1 MKQQVQQKT
10 IFYNGR
16 IWTGNQNQ
24 PEAEAMLV
32 ENGRIQAV
40 GENLDLIN
48 QVIGCEKIDLAGARV
63 IPGLH
68 DSHQHLVN
76 IGRMMDWVNL
86 NGSASRAEVVAR
98 CRLYAAA
105 HPERQIITG
114 RGFLQDLFADRAM
127 PTRYDLDLVAE
138 NKPVVIVRACGHI
151 AVCNS
156 AMLRLAGIGQ
166 GYRCGSDG
174 QVDLDVHGEP
184 LGIFRESAVALIS
197 AFYPK
202 DTTADVQRY
211 ISNAARAATACGL
224 TSVQTN
230 DVGNTGNEGWQTCL
244 TAYTD
249 WIKANPAGL
258 RVNHQLLFAKIE
270 TLLNFHAWRQLNPL
284 QVDAERMSYGP
295 LKIMCDGSLGGRTA
309 HLLAPYSDD
318 PSTCGVETLTQEE
331 KTALL
336 SLGHVLGYQM
346 SGHAIGDAAIQG
358 MLNAFEKT
366 LGAHPSG
373 DARPRIIHAQLTT
386 PTQLEQI
393 KRLGVVIDAQPG
405 FVGTDL
411 HVVEERIGQARSAS
425 SYAWKSMLELGI
437 PVAGGSDSPV
447 EPFNPFIGIACAVT
461 RQDPS
466 GFPAG
471 GWLPEQRIT
480 IEQAVRMYTYGSA
493 YSCFQETSKGRLM
506 ENMLADFILLDRDI
520 FNIET
525 GAIQDTKVLQTWIGG
540 KLV

>member
-1 MKQQVQQKT
+1 MNQKI

-16 IWTGNQNQ
+16 IWTGDQNY
-24 PEAEAMLV
+24 PEAEAMV
-32 ENGRIQAV
+32 IEHGRIAAV
-40 GENLDLIN
+40 GTNQELIN
-48 QVIGCEKIDLAGARV
+48 QVIGCEKIDLAGTRV

-98 CRLYAAA
+98 CRTYAAA
-105 HPERQIITG
+105 NPARNIITG
-114 RGFLQDLFADRAM
+114 RGFLHDSFDDRAM
-127 PTRYDLDLVAE
+127 PTRYDLDQVSE

-151 AVCNS
+151 AVVNS
-156 AMLRLAGIGQ
+156 AMLRLAGIGH
-166 GYRCGSDG
+166 GYQFGSDG
-174 QVDLDVHGEP
+174 QVDLDANGEP
-184 LGIFRESAVALIS
+184 LGIFRESAISLVS

-211 ISNAARAATACGL
+211 ISNAAKAVTASGL

-230 DVGNTGNEGWQTCL
+230 DVGNTGNEGWETCL
-244 TAYTD
+244 FAYAD

-258 RVNHQLLFAKIE
+258 RVNHQLLFAKVE
-270 TLLNFHAWRQLNPL
+270 TLLSFHAWRQFNDLA
-284 QVDAERMSYGP
+284 VDAERMSYGP

-309 HLLAPYSDD
+309 HMLAPYTDD
-318 PSTCGVETLTQEE
+318 PTTCGVETLTQDE
-331 KTALL
+331 KISIL
-336 SLGHVLGYQM
+336 SLGHALGYQM

-366 LGAHPSG
+366 LGANPTG
-373 DARPRIIHAQLTT
+373 DARPRIIHAQFTT
-386 PTQLEQI
+386 PAQLKQI

-411 HVVEERIGQARSAS
+411 HVVEERIGKARAS
-425 SYAWKSMLELGI
+425 TSYIWKTMLDMEI

-447 EPFNPFIGIACAVT
+447 EPFNPFIGIGCAVT
-461 RQDPS
+461 RQDPA
-466 GFPAG
+466 GFPPG
-471 GWLPEQRIT
+471 GWLPEQRILV
-480 IEQAVRMYTYGSA
+480 EQAVRMYTYGSA
-493 YSCFQETSKGRLM
+493 YSCFQEKVKGRLM
-506 ENMLADFILLDRDI
+506 KNMLADFILLDRDI
-520 FNIET
+520 FSIE
-525 GAIQDTKVLQTWIGG
+525 ANEIQDTKVLQTWIDG